1 VFLPD
6 SPVVKPELYKVKK
19 EQEKIDFD
27 EILNRAM
34 DSIEVVEIKAE

>member
-6 SPVVKPELYKVKK
+6 SPVVRPELYKVKK

-27 EILNRAM
+27 SILERAYN
-34 DSIEVVEIKAE
+34 SIEVVEFKAD